1 MADLLT
7 ITASPSASSA
17 LDETLLVTS
26 KAAERFGLSADAIAI
41 RDLNLSDL
49 LRGNSDSPSLV
60 TSRHLLEKARI
71 VVVGTPVYR
80 AAYTG
85 LLRIFLD
92 ALPPGALRGKVAVP
106 ILTAGAPIHFA
117 RIEAGLRATLIELGA
132 VDVISG
138 LFLIDRS
145 ARAAAGE
152 AILPNGDVASQLDA
166 ILRDQVRP
174 VPPAAVLAAVA

>member
-17 LDETLLVTS
+17 LDEALDVARR
-26 KAAERFGLSADAIAI
+26 AAERYGLSVGAIAI
-41 RDLNLSDL
+41 RDLNLCDL
-49 LRGNSDSPSLV
+49 LCGKSDNPSIAASCRV
-60 TSRHLLEKARI
+60 LEMARI
-71 VVVGTPVYR
+71 VVLGTPVYK

-92 ALPPGALRGKVAVP
+92 ALPSGALRGKVAVP

-117 RIEAGLRATLIELGA
+117 RIDAGIRATLIELGA
-132 VDVISG
+132 ADVTSG
-138 LFLIDRS
+138 LFLVDRA

-152 AILPNGDVASQLDA
+152 GVLPNGDFASHLDA
-166 ILRDQVRP
+166 ILRDQIRP
-174 VPPAAVLAAVA
+174 TVKAAALAAVA